1 MYRNR
6 GLKKNWRPQ
15 RAKKKFNEVACVC
28 WCYLQ
33 HTHHQTPVSLTL
45 LLLLFLPVLK
55 NAFLILIR
63 FSDSALLFL
72 FKCSSL
78 VVPST
83 TSPSSSSYLQ
93 GRNIING
100 CLFLVCCAERSWI
113 SPSVHFIHG
122 NSTLRN
128 FFLQVFCG
136 FEKCRLFCFCF
147 LCPLCVCVC
156 VGVKCFL
163 AVFIVIIFPLLSY
176 STFYIFSYPT
186 LEHNILRLLNSLN
199 FDQMWFLC

>member
-15 RAKKKFNEVACVC
+15 RAKKKFNEVDCVC
-28 WCYLQ
+28 WLQ

-63 FSDSALLFL
+63 FSDSTLLFL
-72 FKCSSL
+72 LKCSSL
-78 VVPST
+78 VLPST
-83 TSPSSSSYLQ
+83 TSPPSSSYLQ

-100 CLFLVCCAERSWI
+100 CLFLVCWI

-128 FFLQVFCG
+128 FFLQFFCG
-136 FEKCRLFCFCF
+136 FEKCRLFCFGTAF
-147 LCPLCVCVC
+147 VLV
-156 VGVKCFL
+156 
-163 AVFIVIIFPLLSY
+163 
-176 STFYIFSYPT
+176 
-186 LEHNILRLLNSLN
+186 
-199 FDQMWFLC
+199 